1 MALDG
6 PPGSPP
12 SSPSGP
18 APGADWAGQ
27 TTATIVRLVEQVR
40 DRTTVPLLTASRGL
54 VFGLLAGIVGLAALV
69 LAFVM
74 VVRILNIVLPSGVWA
89 AYLALGLALVLVG
102 AVLMRKRRATALEVS

>member
-6 PPGSPP
+6 SPGPEPPT
-12 SSPSGP
+12 PSGP

-27 TTATIVRLVEQVR
+27 TTDTIVRIVEQVR

-54 VFGLLAGIVGLAALV
+54 VFGLLAGIIAIAVLT

-74 VVRILNIVLPSGVWA
+74 VVRILDIVLPSGVWV
-89 AYLALGLALVLVG
+89 AYLVLGLVLVVAG
-102 AVLMRKRRATALEVS
+102 AILMRKRRSTALEVS